1 MLSIEIKGVRSNSGF
16 SGLTDSDAREPQ
28 GFARE
33 RKEKLTLRPINVC
46 RPL

>member
-28 GFARE
+28 GRA
-33 RKEKLTLRPINVC
+33 RKEREIDLATHK
-46 RPL
+46 